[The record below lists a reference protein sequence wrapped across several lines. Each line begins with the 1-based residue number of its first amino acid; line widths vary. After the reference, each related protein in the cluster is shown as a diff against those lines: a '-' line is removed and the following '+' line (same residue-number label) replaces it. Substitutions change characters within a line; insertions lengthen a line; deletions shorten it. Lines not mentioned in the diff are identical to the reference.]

1 MAKAGSFSDSGGNV
15 LLWQVRRILLD
26 LELEDSLRQRET
38 EKRKPADQRAREKRN
53 ALLAETDYYVMP
65 DYPSTD
71 EGLLAVMAYRQA
83 LRDISKQESFPEKIE
98 WPDKPS
104 VLR

>member
-1 MAKAGSFSDSGGNV
+1 MSKSIYNMADNELYWHIHRA
-15 LLWQVRRILLD
+15 ILNY
-26 LELEDSLRQRET
+26 EHEEILRQREN

-53 ALLAETDYYVMP
+53 ALLSESDYYVMP

-83 LRDISKQESFPEKIE
+83 LRDISKQEGFPEKIE